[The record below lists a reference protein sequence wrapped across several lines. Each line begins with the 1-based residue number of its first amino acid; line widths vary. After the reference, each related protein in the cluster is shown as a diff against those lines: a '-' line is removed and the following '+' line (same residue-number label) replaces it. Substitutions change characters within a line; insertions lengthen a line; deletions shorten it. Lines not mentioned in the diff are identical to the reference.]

1 MQTKK
6 IIYIVILLLIF
17 YIFYCKIINKYY
29 ADNFFISLY
38 NVNNEIINFSSLL
51 AYNNQINPIKLYY
64 INMNKSIERKNRFLN
79 RMSKFNNYSIARI
92 PATTPEDLYNYK
104 IKIPWYCK
112 VMHDKEKAC
121 LLSHIK
127 AIQTSYN
134 NNDNYSLISEDDM
147 IIEKNINWEY
157 FISILPEDWEII
169 QLYYFKLPF
178 YNNSHFKTL
187 QKNNFLIK
195 TDNIL
200 TSAAAYLINKKGMEK
215 ILKNINKNEINL
227 LDHNKHCLA
236 DYVIYNNINRYILT
250 YPIIKTEELD
260 STLNPHHVF
269 IRKQFNLL

>member
-38 NVNNEIINFSSLL
+38 NVNNKNINFASLL
-51 AYNNQINPIKLYY
+51 AYNNQITP
-64 INMNKSIERKNRFLN
+64 INMYYLNMDKSIERKSRFLD
-79 RMSKFNNYSIARI
+79 RMQKFNNYNIIRI
-92 PATTPEDLYNYK
+92 KAITPEDLHNYK
-104 IKIPWYCK
+104 ITIPWYCY
-112 VMHDKEKAC
+112 VMHNKEKAC

-134 NNDNYSLISEDDM
+134 NNDNYSLIVEDDL
-147 IIEKNINWEY
+147 IINKNINWEY
-157 FISILPEDWEII
+157 FISVLPDDWEIV

-178 YNNSHFKTL
+178 YNNSHFKKL

-227 LDHNKHCLA
+227 LNHNKHCLA

-260 STLNPHHVF
+260 STLNPYHIL